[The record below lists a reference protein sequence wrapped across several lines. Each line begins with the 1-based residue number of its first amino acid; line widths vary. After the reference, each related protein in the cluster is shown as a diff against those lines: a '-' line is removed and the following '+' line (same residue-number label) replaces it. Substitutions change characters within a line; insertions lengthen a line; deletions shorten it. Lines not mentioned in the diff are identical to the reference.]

1 VKYATWIAAAAFLAI
16 AMVTPLGRRTVAAF
30 RPVTAE
36 SASLAAKAMSL
47 DDGRPD
53 LILLYSTGSP
63 ASRELFPA
71 FVELSQ
77 RALDQGANVFVYS
90 TDDGLAGWMV
100 GPYLASHD
108 APFEARRIVA
118 SDPGELK
125 RELTAIGIGVGPGW
139 VSPLVA
145 VRARDGHLAYQQQ
158 GVRDLGPAS
167 AALLEAL
174 HSKR

>member
-1 VKYATWIAAAAFLAI
+1 MKYATWFAIAALIAAAI
-16 AMVTPLGRRTVAAF
+16 VTPLGRRTAAALK
-30 RPVTAE
+30 PVSAE
-36 SASLAAKAMSL
+36 PASLAAKAISL

-53 LILLYSTGSP
+53 LILLYSTASP

-71 FVELSQ
+71 FVQLSE

-90 TDDGLAGWMV
+90 TDDGVASWMV
-100 GPYLASHD
+100 GPWLASHD
-108 APFEARRIVA
+108 APFEGRRIVSA
-118 SDPGELK
+118 DPAELK
-125 RELTAIGIGVGPGW
+125 RELTAVGIGVGPGW

-145 VRARDGHLAYQQQ
+145 VRARDGHIVYQQQ
-158 GVRDLGPAS
+158 GVSDLGPAS